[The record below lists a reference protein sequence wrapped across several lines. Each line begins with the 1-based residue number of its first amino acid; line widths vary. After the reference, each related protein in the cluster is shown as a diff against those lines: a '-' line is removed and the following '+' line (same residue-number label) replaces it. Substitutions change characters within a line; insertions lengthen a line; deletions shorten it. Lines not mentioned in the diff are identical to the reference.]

1 MFFHF
6 PYDIL
11 NTSKI
16 QNFLSKFSLSSSS
29 DLSNQFIL
37 QVPVYWLAQYL
48 GALLGAAV
56 LYGIYADGI
65 GEALGKNVAG
75 AGIFAS
81 FPNPSSST
89 ATLIV
94 DQALA
99 TALLLVII
107 LAVTDKRNMDV
118 PSGLIPP
125 LIGLGLAAIHISFA
139 YNAGCAINPA
149 RDLSP

>member
-1 MFFHF
+1 M
-6 PYDIL
+6 
-11 NTSKI
+11 
-16 QNFLSKFSLSSSS
+16 
-29 DLSNQFIL
+29 

-56 LYGIYADGI
+56 LYGVYADGI
-65 GEALGKNVAG
+65 SDPAAALGKNVQG

-99 TALLLVII
+99 TACLLVII

-118 PSGLIPP
+118 PSGLVAP

-149 RDLSP
+149 RDFSP